1 MVRTRRLGILSG
13 IVGIIILVGMLAFP
27 AASALAQSV
36 ASIEGM
42 PDSITPDTEVNL
54 TFKGF
59 APNEKVDVWLT
70 APGTSATNYESTHHA
85 IGTYTA
91 NGDGEFTQEMK
102 IKSPNPNGTHI
113 LAARGQ
119 TSGLETS
126 STFAMQEAP
135 AAREHEETRLQPAGG
150 IVTMSASTSPDSPGS
165 IWFSAADFAPKEP
178 IGIWLTP
185 LGQAGAEIEL
195 GHQKASEE
203 GTFFYKFTPAGQYNV
218 GIYYISAQGH
228 ESGTLAIG
236 IFEIVGSE

>member
-13 IVGIIILVGMLAFP
+13 IVGLIMLVGMLAFSP
-27 AASALAQSV
+27 ASALAQSV

-42 PDSITPDTEVNL
+42 PDTVVADNEVNL
-54 TFKGF
+54 TFTGF

-91 NGDGEFTQEMK
+91 NDDGAFTQE
-102 IKSPNPNGTHI
+102 IELESPNPNGTHI

-119 TSGLETS
+119 TSGSEAS
-126 STFAMQEAP
+126 STFGMQEAP
-135 AAREHEETRLQPAGG
+135 APGEPEATGLQPAGG

-165 IWFSAADFAPKEP
+165 IWFSAADFASDEP

-185 LGQAGAEIEL
+185 LGQPGAEIPL
-195 GHQKASEE
+195 GQKDASDE
-203 GTFFYKFTPAGQYNV
+203 GTFFYKFTPAGQYDV
-218 GIYYISAQGH
+218 GIYYISAQGE

-236 IFEIVGSE
+236 IFEIVGSD